1 MEIVKNVTLKILKPL
16 LIFISLLVTI
26 WVVYIS
32 FPFLKDPEFT
42 KSFASNTLSTIIG
55 AVCGL
60 IIVFWVNDLER
71 DKSKKDSESQTQSTK
86 EKVLKV
92 LVEDLKHN
100 QTELKKQLSPQ
111 ESEAF
116 KLRTNLKIEAWKA
129 FSNGGELQSINA
141 PEIIHRLADI
151 FDKTSSIIY
160 LLELLTDFGSGRG
173 SYKSINSQAVPSQLK
188 EMISVLCIEIDS
200 FLKDNK

>member
-1 MEIVKNVTLKILKPL
+1 MKKVIFKILKPL

-32 FPFLKDPEFT
+32 FHFLKDPEFT

-60 IIVFWVNDLER
+60 FIVFWVNDLER

-129 FSNGGELQSINA
+129 FSNGGELQSIND

-151 FDKTSSIIY
+151 FDKISSIIY

-173 SYKSINSQAVPSQLK
+173 SYKSINSQAVPGQLK

-200 FLKDNK
+200 FLKDNKTKV

>member
-173 SYKSINSQAVPSQLK
+173 SYKSINSQAVPRD
-188 EMISVLCIEIDS
+188 C
-200 FLKDNK
+200 